1 MRLVAYCYAQ
11 GIYVK
16 EDNEQAAKWFLR
28 SAEAGD
34 VQSCYIIGMFYKDGT
49 GVKKN
54 KKEARRWLTI
64 AAENGHPEAAE
75 VLQSL

>member
-1 MRLVAYCYAQ
+1 
-11 GIYVK
+11 
-16 EDNEQAAKWFLR
+16 
-28 SAEAGD
+28 
-34 VQSCYIIGMFYKDGT
+34 MFYKDGT

-64 AAENGHPEAAE
+64 ADENGHPEAAE